1 LLFEVFQSKLS
12 TSKQQEDT
20 HMTKMVEVLRNNV
33 TVAQFLR
40 YVQAA
45 CEKQGLDRGF
55 SRDDFEHP
63 HNPEHSS
70 YHVVDGVKHCH
81 FEYYRTVTHWGRKLF
96 SNELYTYEE
105 TELARV
111 DQKWPGEDA
120 PCKAET
126 YRCFAYDF
134 QVYMLCWDG
143 TCYNEICEFTFDD
156 DQRGH
161 GYYYQ
166 VNKDADAA

>member
-1 LLFEVFQSKLS
+1 
-12 TSKQQEDT
+12 
-20 HMTKMVEVLRNNV
+20 MTKMVEVQRNNV
-33 TVAQFLR
+33 TLAQFLR

-45 CEKQGLDRGF
+45 CEKQGLDRNF

-63 HNPEHSS
+63 HTEQHES
-70 YHVVDGVKHCH
+70 YHVVDGVKRCH
-81 FEYYRTVTHWGRKLF
+81 SQYYRTVTRWGRKLNDYGYF
-96 SNELYTYEE
+96 TNELYEYEV

-111 DQKWPGEDA
+111 DSEWPGEDA

-156 DQRGH
+156 DKRGH

-166 VNKDADAA
+166 VSKDADAA